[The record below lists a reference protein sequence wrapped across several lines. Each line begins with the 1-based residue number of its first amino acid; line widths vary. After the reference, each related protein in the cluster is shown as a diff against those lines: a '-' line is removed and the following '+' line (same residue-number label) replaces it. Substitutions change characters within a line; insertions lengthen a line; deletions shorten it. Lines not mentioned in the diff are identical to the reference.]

1 MSGTCIHEPRAPS
14 PSLSGFST
22 PISEPPYRRLDGDTP
37 ACTPETDLTP
47 TQCVLRNVLSIEP
60 TVHGA
65 PGGSSP
71 SPSDGCTA
79 HFDNSVLKLHEHEA
93 CQCGGSG
100 GAEAGHSPEAGAV
113 RSQSENNRL
122 QSGSG
127 GFLEGLFGCLKPVW
141 TMIGKAYSTEH
152 KHNQEESWEVPFEEI
167 SDLQWVGSGAQGAVF
182 LGKLHGEEV
191 AVKKVRDIK
200 ETEIKH
206 LRKLKHPNII
216 TFKGVCT
223 QAPCYCILMEYCA
236 QGQLYE
242 VLRAGRKIT
251 PSLLVD
257 WSMGIAGGMNYL
269 HLHKIIHR
277 DLKSPNM
284 LITHDDM
291 VKISDFGTSK
301 ELSDKS
307 TKMSF
312 AGTVAWMAPEVIRN
326 EPVSEKVDIWSF
338 GVVLWEMLTGEIP
351 YKDVDSSAIIWGV
364 GNNSLQLPVPESCP
378 DGFKIL
384 LRQCWNCKP
393 RNRPSFRQILLH
405 LDIASADVLSTPQET
420 YFRSQAEWREEVK
433 QHFEK
438 IKSEGTCLHRLDE
451 ELINRRREELRHAL
465 DIREHYERKLER
477 ANNLYMELSA
487 VMLQLELK
495 EKELQKREQ
504 SLDKKY
510 PGLFKHHS
518 SRQSSSSNSM
528 DKLIKKRNVP
538 QKLPSGKRPDIL
550 KSEVILPKMDSSV
563 MQVTIPA
570 CPNRSSTSPS
580 RCRRVKTRHR
590 KSGKGS
596 SGDLAG
602 LKANQSSSNRET
614 SAQAN
619 NAATTNNPKQLLE
632 PAAALRGLSHEQQ
645 QRQLSSSSP
654 DLICTTL
661 EAEGQRKREPAVSG
675 LERGGSLS
683 ASAGL
688 GGSEGGV
695 GGLDDLTETPPR
707 SDTPSEDAASFPFSS
722 SPDSPCGRGAAG
734 RGSLGSPRL
743 PHDGDDKDEGAS
755 AVRIP
760 RGASGGIG
768 TQHLT
773 PSAILYRAAIT
784 RKQRRGVSSEEE
796 EGEVD
801 SEVELPRRR
810 RPTSITKCQSVSTFS
825 SENLS
830 VSDGEEGH
838 TTDHSHSGTPDVVST
853 NTDDR
858 LDDRSDDL
866 LSQGSEIPAD
876 NTDPAQASD
885 GLSERDGAPGQSKA
899 QLDTGQNPNENR
911 ALCDDSDCDSA
922 ELDQSGSGEP
932 SRPPSAGA
940 WVSPSQPYQGSP
952 QTPHT
957 GHPP

>member
-47 TQCVLRNVLSIEP
+47 TQCVLRNVLSID
-60 TVHGA
+60 TGGQAA

-71 SPSDGCTA
+71 TPSDGPSA

-93 CQCGGSG
+93 CQCGG

-113 RSQSENNRL
+113 RSQSDNIRL

-152 KHNQEESWEVPFEEI
+152 KHSHEESWEVPFEEI

-182 LGKLHGEEV
+182 LGKFHGEDV

-216 TFKGVCT
+216 TF
-223 QAPCYCILMEYCA
+223 
-236 QGQLYE
+236 
-242 VLRAGRKIT
+242 
-251 PSLLVD
+251 
-257 WSMGIAGGMNYL
+257 
-269 HLHKIIHR
+269 
-277 DLKSPNM
+277 NM
-284 LITHDDM
+284 LITHDDL

-420 YFRSQAEWREEVK
+420 YFKSQAEWREEVK

-495 EKELQKREQ
+495 EKELQRREQ

-518 SRQSSSSNSM
+518 SRQSGSSNSM

-550 KSEVILPKMDSSV
+550 KSEVIIPKMDSSV

-580 RCRRVKTRHR
+580 RSRRVKTRHR
-590 KSGKGS
+590 KPGKGS

-602 LKANQSSSNRET
+602 LKANQSSPNRDT
-614 SAQAN
+614 TAQAN
-619 NAATTNNPKQLLE
+619 GSTTNTSKQLLE
-632 PAAALRGLSHEQQ
+632 PSAALRGLSHEQQ

-661 EAEGQRKREPAVSG
+661 EAEGQGKGEPSVGG

-688 GGSEGGV
+688 GGSDVGG
-695 GGLDDLTETPPR
+695 GGLDDFTETPPR

-722 SPDSPCGRGAAG
+722 SPDSPCGRGAAAG

-743 PHDGDDKDEGAS
+743 PHDGEDKEEGAG
-755 AVRIP
+755 AVRLP

-768 TQHLT
+768 SQHLT

-885 GLSERDGAPGQSKA
+885 GLSERDGALGQAKA
-899 QLDTGQNPNENR
+899 QLDAGQNPNESR

-940 WVSPSQPYQGSP
+940 WVPSSQPYQGSP
-952 QTPHT
+952 QMPHT
-957 GHPP
+957 GPP

>member
-22 PISEPPYRRLDGDTP
+22 PVSEPPYRRLDGGTP
-37 ACTPETDLTP
+37 ARTPETDLTP
-47 TQCVLRNVLSIEP
+47 TQCVLRNVLSID
-60 TVHGA
+60 TSGLGA

-71 SPSDGCTA
+71 TPSDGTSG
-79 HFDNSVLKLHEHEA
+79 HFDNSVLKLHEHDA
-93 CQCGGSG
+93 SQFGS

-113 RSQSENNRL
+113 RSHSENIRL
-122 QSGSG
+122 QSSSG

-152 KHNQEESWEVPFEEI
+152 KHSHEESWEVPFEEI

-182 LGKLHGEEV
+182 LGKFHGDDV

-284 LITHDDM
+284 LITHDDL

-301 ELSDKS
+301 ELIDKS

-364 GNNSLQLPVPESCP
+364 GNNSLQLPIPESCP

-393 RNRPSFRQILLH
+393 RTRPSFRQILLH

-420 YFRSQAEWREEVK
+420 YFKSQAEWREEVK

-438 IKSEGTCLHRLDE
+438 IKSEGTCLHQLDE
-451 ELINRRREELRHAL
+451 ELINRRRDELRHAL

-495 EKELQKREQ
+495 EKELHRREQ

-510 PGLFKHHS
+510 PGFFKHHS
-518 SRQSSSSNSM
+518 PRQSGSSNSM

-538 QKLPSGKRPDIL
+538 QKLPSAKRPDIL
-550 KSEVILPKMDSSV
+550 KSEVIIPKMDSSV
-563 MQVTIPA
+563 MQVTIPS
-570 CPNRSSTSPS
+570 CPTRSCTSPNRS
-580 RCRRVKTRHR
+580 RRAKTRHR
-590 KSGKGS
+590 KPGKGS

-602 LKANQSSSNRET
+602 LKANHSSPNKET
-614 SAQAN
+614 ALQVNSSKSDSSK
-619 NAATTNNPKQLLE
+619 PHLE
-632 PAAALRGLSHEQQ
+632 PSAALQGLNHEQI
-645 QRQLSSSSP
+645 SSSSP
-654 DLICTTL
+654 DLISTTL
-661 EAEGQRKREPAVSG
+661 EVGSQGKEGPL
-675 LERGGSLS
+675 LERGGHLS

-688 GGSEGGV
+688 AESELGV
-695 GGLDDLTETPPR
+695 PGLDDLTETPPR

-722 SPDSPCGRGAAG
+722 SPDSPCGRGAAAG

-743 PHDGDDKDEGAS
+743 PHDGGEDKEDGS
-755 AVRIP
+755 GGMRLP

-768 TQHLT
+768 SQHLT

-858 LDDRSDDL
+858 LDYRSDDL

-885 GLSERDGAPGQSKA
+885 GLSERDAMLVQAKTKLEG
-899 QLDTGQNPNENR
+899 DQNQNEGR
-911 ALCDDSDCDSA
+911 VLCDDSDCDSD
-922 ELDQSGSGEP
+922 ELD
-932 SRPPSAGA
+932 
-940 WVSPSQPYQGSP
+940 
-952 QTPHT
+952 
-957 GHPP
+957 

>member
-47 TQCVLRNVLSIEP
+47 TQCVLRNVLSID
-60 TVHGA
+60 TGGQVA
-65 PGGSSP
+65 PSGSSP
-71 SPSDGCTA
+71 TPSDGPSA

-93 CQCGGSG
+93 CQCGG

-113 RSQSENNRL
+113 RSQSENIRL

-152 KHNQEESWEVPFEEI
+152 KHSQEESWEVPFEEI

-182 LGKLHGEEV
+182 LGKFHGEDV

-284 LITHDDM
+284 LITHDDL

-364 GNNSLQLPVPESCP
+364 GNNSLQLPIPESCP

-420 YFRSQAEWREEVK
+420 YFKSQAEWREEVK

-495 EKELQKREQ
+495 EKELQRREQ

-518 SRQSSSSNSM
+518 SRQGSSSNSM

-550 KSEVILPKMDSSV
+550 KSEVIIPKMDSSV

-580 RCRRVKTRHR
+580 RSRRVKTRHR
-590 KSGKGS
+590 KPGKGS

-602 LKANQSSSNRET
+602 LKATQSSPNRDT
-614 SAQAN
+614 TAQAN
-619 NAATTNNPKQLLE
+619 SSTTNASK
-632 PAAALRGLSHEQQ
+632 H
-645 QRQLSSSSP
+645 
-654 DLICTTL
+654 
-661 EAEGQRKREPAVSG
+661 
-675 LERGGSLS
+675 

-688 GGSEGGV
+688 GGSEGGAA
-695 GGLDDLTETPPR
+695 GLDDLTETPPR

-722 SPDSPCGRGAAG
+722 SPDSPCGRGAAAG

-743 PHDGDDKDEGAS
+743 PHDGEDKEEGAG
-755 AVRIP
+755 AVRLP

-768 TQHLT
+768 SQHLT

-885 GLSERDGAPGQSKA
+885 GLSERDGALGQGKA
-899 QLDTGQNPNENR
+899 QLDAGQNPNESR

-940 WVSPSQPYQGSP
+940 WVPLSQPYQGYP
-952 QTPHT
+952 PTPHT
-957 GHPP
+957 GPP

>member
-47 TQCVLRNVLSIEP
+47 TQCVLRNVLSID
-60 TVHGA
+60 T
-65 PGGSSP
+65 GGQVVP
-71 SPSDGCTA
+71 
-79 HFDNSVLKLHEHEA
+79 A
-93 CQCGGSG
+93 CQCGGG

-113 RSQSENNRL
+113 RSQSDNIRL

-152 KHNQEESWEVPFEEI
+152 KHSHEESWEVPFEEI

-182 LGKLHGEEV
+182 LGKFHGEDV

-284 LITHDDM
+284 LITHDDL

-420 YFRSQAEWREEVK
+420 YFKSQAEWREEVK

-438 IKSEGTCLHRLDE
+438 IKSEGTCIHRLDE

-495 EKELQKREQ
+495 EKELQRREQ

-518 SRQSSSSNSM
+518 SRQSGSSNSM

-550 KSEVILPKMDSSV
+550 KSEVIIPKMDSSV

-580 RCRRVKTRHR
+580 RSRR
-590 KSGKGS
+590 S
-596 SGDLAG
+596 SP
-602 LKANQSSSNRET
+602 NRDT
-614 SAQAN
+614 TPQAN
-619 NAATTNNPKQLLE
+619 SSTTNTSKQLLE
-632 PAAALRGLSHEQQ
+632 PSAALRGLSHEQQ

-661 EAEGQRKREPAVSG
+661 DAEGQGKGEPSV
-675 LERGGSLS
+675 
-683 ASAGL
+683 
-688 GGSEGGV
+688 
-695 GGLDDLTETPPR
+695 DDLTETPPR
-707 SDTPSEDAASFPFSS
+707 SDTPSEDAAS
-722 SPDSPCGRGAAG
+722 
-734 RGSLGSPRL
+734 
-743 PHDGDDKDEGAS
+743 
-755 AVRIP
+755 
-760 RGASGGIG
+760 
-768 TQHLT
+768 QHLT

-885 GLSERDGAPGQSKA
+885 GLSERDGALGQAKA
-899 QLDTGQNPNENR
+899 QLDAGQNPNEEDLLAKMDYNIHR
-911 ALCDDSDCDSA
+911 YVFIS
-922 ELDQSGSGEP
+922 
-932 SRPPSAGA
+932 
-940 WVSPSQPYQGSP
+940 V
-952 QTPHT
+952 
-957 GHPP
+957 

>member
-47 TQCVLRNVLSIEP
+47 T
-60 TVHGA
+60 H
-65 PGGSSP
+65 
-71 SPSDGCTA
+71 
-79 HFDNSVLKLHEHEA
+79 VLKLQEHEV
-93 CQCGGSG
+93 CQCGGSGGG

-113 RSQSENNRL
+113 RSQSENIRL

-152 KHNQEESWEVPFEEI
+152 KHSHEESWEVPFEEI

-182 LGKLHGEEV
+182 LGKFHGDDV

-257 WSMGIAGGMNYL
+257 WAMGIAGGMNYL

-284 LITHDDM
+284 LITHDD
-291 VKISDFGTSK
+291 
-301 ELSDKS
+301 LS

-364 GNNSLQLPVPESCP
+364 GNNSLQLPIPESCP

-420 YFRSQAEWREEVK
+420 YFKSQAEWREEVK

-438 IKSEGTCLHRLDE
+438 IKSEGTCIHRLDE

-495 EKELQKREQ
+495 EKELQRREQ

-518 SRQSSSSNSM
+518 SRQGSSSNSM

-538 QKLPSGKRPDIL
+538 QKLPPGKRPDIL
-550 KSEVILPKMDSSV
+550 KSEVIIPKLDSSV

-570 CPNRSSTSPS
+570 CPSRSSTSPS
-580 RCRRVKTRHR
+580 RSRRVKTRHR
-590 KSGKGS
+590 KPGKGS

-602 LKANQSSSNRET
+602 LKANQSSPNRDAT
-614 SAQAN
+614 AQAN
-619 NAATTNNPKQLLE
+619 SSTTGASKQLLE
-632 PAAALRGLSHEQQ
+632 PPAAQQ
-645 QRQLSSSSP
+645 QPPRQLSSSSP

-661 EAEGQRKREPAVSG
+661 QAEAQGKGEA
-675 LERGGSLS
+675 LAGG
-683 ASAGL
+683 
-688 GGSEGGV
+688 
-695 GGLDDLTETPPR
+695 
-707 SDTPSEDAASFPFSS
+707 
-722 SPDSPCGRGAAG
+722 SPDSPCGRGA
-734 RGSLGSPRL
+734 
-743 PHDGDDKDEGAS
+743 DKEEGAG
-755 AVRIP
+755 AVRLP

-768 TQHLT
+768 GQHLT

-876 NTDPAQASD
+876 NTDPSIMWCD
-885 GLSERDGAPGQSKA
+885 LVAPSSRLVPVQS
-899 QLDTGQNPNENR
+899 R

-940 WVSPSQPYQGSP
+940 WVPPSQSYQGSP
-952 QTPHT
+952 
-957 GHPP
+957 HPGPP

>member
-1 MSGTCIHEPRAPS
+1 
-14 PSLSGFST
+14 
-22 PISEPPYRRLDGDTP
+22 
-37 ACTPETDLTP
+37 
-47 TQCVLRNVLSIEP
+47 
-60 TVHGA
+60 
-65 PGGSSP
+65 
-71 SPSDGCTA
+71 
-79 HFDNSVLKLHEHEA
+79 
-93 CQCGGSG
+93 
-100 GAEAGHSPEAGAV
+100 
-113 RSQSENNRL
+113 
-122 QSGSG
+122 
-127 GFLEGLFGCLKPVW
+127 
-141 TMIGKAYSTEH
+141 MIGKAYSTEH
-152 KHNQEESWEVPFEEI
+152 KHSNEESWEVPFEEI

-182 LGKLHGEEV
+182 LGKFHGEEV

-284 LITHDDM
+284 LITHDDL

-420 YFRSQAEWREEVK
+420 YFKSQAEWREEVK
-433 QHFEK
+433 RHFEK

-495 EKELQKREQ
+495 EKELQRREQ

-518 SRQSSSSNSM
+518 SRQSSSTNTM

-538 QKLPSGKRPDIL
+538 QKLPSGKRPDLL
-550 KSEVILPKMDSSV
+550 KSEVIIPKMDSSV
-563 MQVTIPA
+563 MQITIPA

-580 RCRRVKTRHR
+580 RSRR
-590 KSGKGS
+590 
-596 SGDLAG
+596 G
-602 LKANQSSSNRET
+602 LQRADQRPHD
-614 SAQAN
+614 Q
-619 NAATTNNPKQLLE
+619 PL
-632 PAAALRGLSHEQQ
+632 PAAAGAVGGLRGLGHEQP

-661 EAEGQRKREPAVSG
+661 KADAQDKGQPSAG
-675 LERGGSLS
+675 GFERGGSLS

-688 GGSEGGV
+688 GGSEAGAA
-695 GGLDDLTETPPR
+695 GLDDLTETPPR

-722 SPDSPCGRGAAG
+722 SPDSPAGEARPPGEPLWDRRACCWTARTRRRGPGR
-734 RGSLGSPRL
+734 
-743 PHDGDDKDEGAS
+743 
-755 AVRIP
+755 
-760 RGASGGIG
+760 SGCHGVV
-768 TQHLT
+768 
-773 PSAILYRAAIT
+773 
-784 RKQRRGVSSEEE
+784 RGVSGASTSPPQPSCTGPPSRGSRSAG
-796 EGEVD
+796 EGRTLLLGTPSRFLCVRSVCFPLRDAECHRKRRRVKWTARWSCRGD
-801 SEVELPRRR
+801 DVRPASPSASRSPPSARRTCRCRTARRATPPTIRTAARPTWSAPTPTTDWTTAATTSCLRVPRSRRTTPTRRRLPTACRRETERRARLKLSWTPGRIPARIAPCVTTPTATAPSWTSPAAENPAVLRAQGPGPRRR
-810 RPTSITKCQSVSTFS
+810 SCIQGPHSRPTPGPCRY
-825 SENLS
+825 
-830 VSDGEEGH
+830 
-838 TTDHSHSGTPDVVST
+838 PD
-853 NTDDR
+853 
-858 LDDRSDDL
+858 
-866 LSQGSEIPAD
+866 
-876 NTDPAQASD
+876 
-885 GLSERDGAPGQSKA
+885 
-899 QLDTGQNPNENR
+899 
-911 ALCDDSDCDSA
+911 
-922 ELDQSGSGEP
+922 
-932 SRPPSAGA
+932 AG
-940 WVSPSQPYQGSP
+940 
-952 QTPHT
+952 
-957 GHPP
+957 